1 MEFSFASKQQL
12 LEALHVLGV
21 SAATVSILEE
31 KIALQKLKSNTQLVR
46 PGQINTHLYYVLSGG
61 FVCRFI
67 SEDAEV
73 ERSINFYLN
82 ELHPIMA
89 CIDSYFA
96 QTKTSCELR
105 AIADSTVVVIPK
117 KELDLLI
124 EKDAQIKMIFDTLLV
139 KVLMEENDLKLKII
153 AYKPD
158 ALYQYLIKTFP
169 VIVQKVPS
177 KYIAELMGISA
188 EWLSKLKAKQKS
200 AAGIS

>member
-12 LEALHVLGV
+12 LEALQLLGV
-21 SAATVSILEE
+21 SAETAQVLDENITSLKV
-31 KIALQKLKSNTQLVR
+31 KSNVQLVR
-46 PGQINTHLYYVLSGG
+46 SGQINTHLYYVLNGG

-67 SEDAEV
+67 SEGTKV

-89 CIDSYFA
+89 CIDSYFS

-105 AIADSTVVVIPK
+105 AIADSTVLAIPK
-117 KELDLLI
+117 KDLDRLI
-124 EKDAQIKMIFDTLLV
+124 EQDAQLKMIFDTLLV

-158 ALYQYLIKTFP
+158 TLYQYLIKTFP
-169 VIVQKVPS
+169 VIIQKVPS

-188 EWLSKLKAKQKS
+188 EWLSKLKSKQKS
-200 AAGIS
+200 LPNQ